1 MRLCIF
7 CLLAVVSSVQAE
19 YRAALLIQ
27 HESGSDVAPVKAA
40 LERSGFDCR
49 VATELDNKHS
59 IRNLVESFAPN
70 TPTRGTALV
79 YYSGNIV
86 TLPSREGDRKTIGLP
101 TNGTRAGGYS
111 LDDCFTKLKERGGS
125 MVVLFFIDS
134 KKDPELEDLDLPE
147 HTVVTLGSAD
157 ALVSRLR
164 NRGDLL
170 ANLKSAGRKTFAN
183 LPPNLKLEGTGSKPV
198 APPDQFPARGKPG
211 DEWINIHGLVFCWIP
226 AGTFTMGSPEDTPGR
241 YPDEEQ
247 RSVTIEDGFW
257 MQKYELIRGQS
268 TTVGRYLPRD
278 MVGEHKLHPLN
289 KYHMDDGKQIGL
301 NLTSREQKAGR
312 LPAGWEYSQPSEEQW
327 EYAARAGTQTRYFF
341 GNDMAQLV
349 RYANFADKSYYDT
362 GDIYSNS
369 AHRTLNDRSP
379 GPSLVGNYLPNPW
392 GLHDIYGNV
401 SEWCENGKARG
412 GSRISLPENCRSA
425 YRDFYSSRNDQNYLG
440 YRLVIRKATAKVKK

>member
-1 MRLCIF
+1 M
-7 CLLAVVSSVQAE
+7 
-19 YRAALLIQ
+19 
-27 HESGSDVAPVKAA
+27 
-40 LERSGFDCR
+40 
-49 VATELDNKHS
+49 
-59 IRNLVESFAPN
+59 
-70 TPTRGTALV
+70 
-79 YYSGNIV
+79 
-86 TLPSREGDRKTIGLP
+86 
-101 TNGTRAGGYS
+101 
-111 LDDCFTKLKERGGS
+111 
-125 MVVLFFIDS
+125 
-134 KKDPELEDLDLPE
+134 
-147 HTVVTLGSAD
+147 
-157 ALVSRLR
+157 
-164 NRGDLL
+164 
-170 ANLKSAGRKTFAN
+170 
-183 LPPNLKLEGTGSKPV
+183 
-198 APPDQFPARGKPG
+198 
-211 DEWINIHGLVFCWIP
+211 
-226 AGTFTMGSPEDTPGR
+226 
-241 YPDEEQ
+241 
-247 RSVTIEDGFW
+247 TIEDGFW

-268 TTVGRYLPRD
+268 TTVGRYMPRD

-379 GPSLVGNYLPNPW
+379 GPSLVGNSLPNPW